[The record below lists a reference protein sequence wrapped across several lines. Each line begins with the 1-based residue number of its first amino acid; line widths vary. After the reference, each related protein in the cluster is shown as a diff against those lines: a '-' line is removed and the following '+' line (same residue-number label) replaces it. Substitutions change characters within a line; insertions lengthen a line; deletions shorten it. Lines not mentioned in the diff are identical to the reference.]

1 MIAMISRTKAAYA
14 YIVARTKV
22 MKSRLLKAEDFRKLL
37 NMNFD
42 EIVRFL
48 EETEYRKEI
57 DEMGY
62 KYSGPRLL
70 DYALASNLAKTYRK
84 ILQVSFGEAK
94 ALIGEY
100 LKRWDVWNIINI
112 IRGKNA
118 GVQPELIEETLVP
131 AGEFSGDYLRSLIVK
146 ELDEI
151 VKEMEGTPYYDALS
165 KIGSVPMNVVEDE
178 MYKAYYKKLVEM
190 PAREFETKLFINFIK
205 MEIDIRNIKTIL
217 RLKVEDVSTEEILE
231 RIIPGGYELTEDEAR
246 KLAAMSFDEISKSL
260 EGYWFWREI
269 EKITKDLS
277 EIEVNFD
284 KGWISAIAKRASN
297 YPLSVLPVLQYLV
310 LKKVE
315 VDNLRILGWGKW
327 YGIPNEEIERQMVI
341 L

>member
-1 MIAMISRTKAAYA
+1 MISRTKAAYA

-22 MKSRLLKAEDFRKLL
+22 MKSRLLKSEDFRKLL
-37 NMNFD
+37 NMSFD
-42 EIVRFL
+42 EIIRFL

-62 KYSGPRLL
+62 KYTGPRLL
-70 DYALASNLAKTYRK
+70 DYALYANLAKTYRK

-112 IRGKNA
+112 IRGKMA
-118 GVQPELIEETLVP
+118 KVPVEIIEETLVP
-131 AGEFSGDYLRSLIVK
+131 AGDFSEEYLKSLVVK
-146 ELDEI
+146 EVDEI
-151 VKEMEGTPYYDALS
+151 VKDLEGTPYYDALS
-165 KIGSVPMNVVEDE
+165 KIGAAPMSVIEDE
-178 MYKAYYKKLVEM
+178 LYKTYYRRLAEL
-190 PAREFETKLFINFIK
+190 PAREFETKLFVNFIK

-217 RLKVEDVSTEEILE
+217 RLKMEGASTEEILE
-231 RIIPGGYELTEDEAR
+231 RIIPSGYELTEDEAR
-246 KLAAMSFDEISKSL
+246 KLAAMPYDELVKSL
-260 EGYWFWREI
+260 EGYWFWRGI
-269 EKITKDLS
+269 EKIEGDLS
-277 EIEVNFD
+277 RIEVDFD
-284 KGWISAIAKRASN
+284 KVWIEAIAKRASN
-297 YPLSVLPVLQYLV
+297 YPLSILPVLQYIV

-327 YGIPNEEIERQMVI
+327 YNLPNEEIERQMVI